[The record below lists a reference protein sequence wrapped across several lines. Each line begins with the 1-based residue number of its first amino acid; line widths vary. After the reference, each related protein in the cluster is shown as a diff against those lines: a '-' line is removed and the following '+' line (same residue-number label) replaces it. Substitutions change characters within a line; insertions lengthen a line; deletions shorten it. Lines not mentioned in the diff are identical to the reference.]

1 MSLII
6 REMQIKSI
14 NSSALSLL
22 HGPTLN
28 LYMTTGKTIA
38 LIRLTFVGKVI
49 SLLFNRLSRFVIAF
63 LSKEQVSLTPWFQI
77 IPNSA
82 ASPLPF
88 PSW

>member
-1 MSLII
+1 
-6 REMQIKSI
+6 MQIKSI

-28 LYMTTGKTIA
+28 LCMTTGKTTA